1 MAVTSVI
8 VETEEG
14 GSGAVLSSLAL
25 LENVSV
31 FGVKDDQIVTV
42 IEGDDMGVVEE
53 TLKRFYTIEK
63 VIGVFPVFA
72 GDYDT

>member
-14 GSGAVLSSLAL
+14 GSEAVLSSLAL

-31 FGVKDDQIVTV
+31 FGVKDNQIVTV
-42 IEGDDMGVVEE
+42 IEGDDMGVVDE
-53 TLKRFYTIEK
+53 TMRRFYTIEK
-63 VIGVFPVFA
+63 VIGRA
-72 GDYDT
+72 L